1 MHFQLRNLGYA
12 ATAATPLTQVALIPE
27 VGHALNKWN
36 AYSHRHG
43 LKCVLIGGLA
53 LSFYAKPRATEDVDI
68 LFLELSDVPD
78 TVPGFKRHR
87 TMAFQE
93 DDTHV
98 EIELVGHLTIDVP
111 DALVKKV
118 FATAV
123 NHDGLKVASLE
134 GMVAL
139 KLYGAANSTRRMH
152 RDLADVVAMLER
164 APELDMSGWPLN
176 IEHLTALENCR
187 KHAKS

>member
-12 ATAATPLTQVALIPE
+12 ATAATRLTQVALIPE

-87 TMAFQE
+87 TMALRE
-93 DDTHV
+93 DDTNV
-98 EIELVGHLTIDVP
+98 EIKLVVFLSMLETLIP
-111 DALVKKV
+111 KV

-123 NHDGLKVASLE
+123 YHDGLKVASLE

-187 KHAKS
+187 KRAKS